1 MLIEIFAYAFVA
13 LAGAAAFTL
22 PCQRFMGWLLQRN
35 AASLAE
41 YDLQP
46 GPVASNAVVGAGLAV
61 ALLAGLVVP
70 VSAAGKLLS
79 CFVLA
84 WLWLLWLIDYAF
96 QFIFDDS
103 LLPLLVLAL
112 VATPWLPCSL
122 WQRLA
127 AGTGALVV
135 LALLAIVGQGALGG
149 GDVKLMGV
157 LGLWLG
163 INGIVTTASV
173 GFMLGGVFA
182 LLLLLFR
189 LRKRKDYFAFGPFLI
204 IGAVVAWLGQVPLW
218 K

>member
-1 MLIEIFAYAFVA
+1 MLVDILAYAFVA
-13 LAGAAAFTL
+13 VVMAAGLTM
-22 PCQRFMGWLLQRN
+22 PCQRLMQCFLERN
-35 AASLAE
+35 ADSLAE

-46 GPVASNAVVGAGLAV
+46 GPVGSNLMVGAGLAV
-61 ALLAGLVVP
+61 TMFAGLFIP
-70 VSAAGKLLS
+70 VSIVGKALSFFLLP
-79 CFVLA
+79 
-84 WLWLLWLIDYAF
+84 WLWLLWLIDNAF
-96 QFIFDDS
+96 QFIFDDT
-103 LLPLLVLAL
+103 LLPPLLLAIL
-112 VATPWLPCSL
+112 ATPWLPCSL

-127 AGTGALVV
+127 AGAGALLV
-135 LALLAIVGQGALGG
+135 LTLLAILGRGALGG

-182 LLLLLFR
+182 LVLLLLR

-204 IGAVVAWLGQVPLW
+204 IGAVVAWLAQVPLW